1 MGKVKSLEEFTM
13 KRRIVY
19 QFPMGKV
26 KFSNENRSKRTL
38 THYVSIPYGK
48 GKDKYLDF
56 PLIVSEYQ
64 FPMGKVKLG

>member
-1 MGKVKSLEEFTM
+1 
-13 KRRIVY
+13 
-19 QFPMGKV
+19 MGKV